1 MDSPEELQEKLQIVI
16 FRGPITLMETR
27 MSESDPIQTTRQ
39 DGVTVV
45 TLGPHFDSLYES
57 VLPELA
63 SLLDLADS
71 VEPPRLLIDLDNTK
85 YFGSAFIG
93 FVISLSQRIIKR
105 PNGRLGIANVAPFC
119 RMALETTK
127 SDQLLELFDDV
138 EHAVAA
144 MGWK

>member
-1 MDSPEELQEKLQIVI
+1 
-16 FRGPITLMETR
+16 
-27 MSESDPIQTTRQ
+27 MSESDPIQTALH

-71 VEPPRLLIDLDNTK
+71 VDPPKLVIDLGNTK

-93 FVISLSQRIIKR
+93 FAISLSQRLNER
-105 PNGRLGIANVAPFC
+105 PNGRLGVANVAPFC

-127 SDQLLELFDDV
+127 SDQLLDLFDSV
-138 EHAVAA
+138 EEAVSAL
-144 MGWK
+144 GWK

>member
-1 MDSPEELQEKLQIVI
+1 
-16 FRGPITLMETR
+16 